1 MFGKLLRIV
10 GIVLLAVTAVITFL
24 SGIGTTCVAL
34 DPVKYDM
41 AAIAPYQWLYIL
53 YVIAGIIIGVMGI
66 LATIS
71 LIRNKPTAFRSA
83 IIALTLGLLVGGL
96 HMATSRA
103 LRGNSMPL
111 DFIVYATAITLV
123 YFLLLRI
130 FGVWNQT
137 SASDEND
144 ETSGLGAGVAMIVGG
159 IVILTVQIWAG
170 PTHVINGI
178 NYADVWH
185 TQMMIVGGALAVVGA
200 SLLLAAVMD
209 IALPRPFRR
218 FSAQPAESSNN

>member
-1 MFGKLLRIV
+1 MFGKILRIV
-10 GIVLLAVTAVITFL
+10 GIVLLGITAVITLL

-34 DPVKYDM
+34 DPVKYEM

-66 LATIS
+66 LAVIA
-71 LIRNKPTAFRSA
+71 LIRSKPAAYRA
-83 IIALTLGLLVGGL
+83 ALIALTLGLVTGGL

-123 YFLLLRI
+123 VFLLFRI
-130 FGVWNQT
+130 PGVWNQLNL
-137 SASDEND
+137 AGKDD
-144 ETSGLGAGVAMIVGG
+144 DTSGLGAGVAMIVGG
-159 IVILTVQIWAG
+159 IVILTVQLWAG
-170 PTHVINGI
+170 PTHVINGV

-185 TQMMIVGGALAVVGA
+185 TQMAIIGGTLTVLGT
-200 SLLLAAVMD
+200 SLLLGTLMD
-209 IALPRPFRR
+209 IALPHPFQR
-218 FSAQPAESSNN
+218 FKTQPVRISK

>member
-83 IIALTLGLLVGGL
+83 IISLTLGLLVGGL

-137 SASDEND
+137 SATDEND

-170 PTHVINGI
+170 PTHVINGV

-185 TQMMIVGGALAVVGA
+185 TQMMIVGGTLAVVGA
-200 SLLLAAVMD
+200 SLLLAVVMD
-209 IALPRPFRR
+209 IALPHPFRR
-218 FSAQPAESSNN
+218 TSAQPAESSNH

>member
-10 GIVLLAVTAVITFL
+10 GLVLLAVTAVITLL

-34 DPVKYDM
+34 NPTKYNM
-41 AAIAPYQWLYIL
+41 AAITPYQWLYIL

-66 LATIS
+66 LATVALARS
-71 LIRNKPTAFRSA
+71 KPMAYRSA
-83 IIALTLGLLVGGL
+83 LIALTLGLVTGGL

-103 LRGNSMPL
+103 LRGSSMPL
-111 DFIVYATAITLV
+111 DFIVYATVVTLL

-130 FGVWNQT
+130 PGVWNQINLADKDDNT
-137 SASDEND
+137 
-144 ETSGLGAGVAMIVGG
+144 TGLGAGVAMIVGG
-159 IVILTVQIWAG
+159 IVVLTVQLWAG

-185 TQMMIVGGALAVVGA
+185 TQMTVVGGTLTVLGA
-200 SLLLAAVMD
+200 SLLLATVMS
-209 IALPRPFRR
+209 IALPYPFQR
-218 FSAQPAESSNN
+218 FNAQPAESSNN